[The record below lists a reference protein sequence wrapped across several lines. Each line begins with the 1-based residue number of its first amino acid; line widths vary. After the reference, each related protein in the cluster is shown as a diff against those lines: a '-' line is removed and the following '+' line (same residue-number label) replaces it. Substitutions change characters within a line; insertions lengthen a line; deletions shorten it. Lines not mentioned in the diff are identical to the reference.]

1 MEGEPG
7 DNSAGTGNSAC
18 EAKLARPWRRYLIIA
33 ALLFLA
39 AAVVLIWW
47 AMRPVDTRPPEVVL
61 HAIEPNKP
69 LLAESEQQVTFILR
83 DENDGIPTVFVFE
96 DEHQKGTAL
105 GINTIRR
112 TPNERGV
119 EIRFEAIRFRRDEN
133 DPDRLWVRAVGI
145 ANESEGKTPVSLSQL
160 ESGEPLDLR
169 FRDEIKVPYVAHV
182 IYEILMTIQYAPQ
195 TQQISLTNTT
205 GSIRWKMLGSDAFD
219 EGKLGTII
227 QGKKGDYAEKPLL
240 DF

>member
-1 MEGEPG
+1 MFVWQSRWKANLAITRLGLATPHARQ
-7 DNSAGTGNSAC
+7 NSAPT
-18 EAKLARPWRRYLIIA
+18 LA
-33 ALLFLA
+33 ALSDYCSTSFSCRSSGSHLVGDA
-39 AAVVLIWW
+39 
-47 AMRPVDTRPPEVVL
+47 PVDTRPPEVVL

-182 IYEILMTIQYAPQ
+182 IYEILMTIQYAPAN
-195 TQQISLTNTT
+195 SADLAHEYH
-205 GSIRWKMLGSDAFD
+205 R
-219 EGKLGTII
+219 
-227 QGKKGDYAEKPLL
+227 
-240 DF
+240 